1 MTNIVRRC
9 AAAAALFAALSLAS
23 CTKTSTALGPASNGA
38 NPWTVHGTLRL
49 TESEEPNS
57 LIRMFS
63 NQEAADD
70 VTALLFE
77 PFFRF
82 DDHENP
88 VPGLVTVFPTQ
99 KNGLISADGK
109 RITFKLRPGVLWSDG
124 APVTADDV
132 IFTWHAILDKN
143 NPVVY
148 TQGYDQVERIVKDSP
163 LQVTFVL
170 RKPLAS
176 AVYLF
181 SEGTFMPLPK
191 HLLDKYPSLSG
202 IGYDADP
209 VGDGPFVLKQWLH
222 GSDLIF
228 AANPRYWRGV
238 PPINTIDVKMIPNTN
253 SVFQELK
260 SHEVD
265 MVDGVSKSLVP
276 ELGTIPGVR
285 QSNTLQAN
293 YRHLDFNCA
302 KPILRDVAVR
312 RAIAR
317 ALDINKIIRTVYGG
331 LGVRAVTDIPP
342 FSWAANLLAPPPHD
356 PAAADHI
363 LDDDGWLPGPDGIRV
378 KNGQRLSLT
387 ISTASSN
394 LLNEDAE
401 QLITGDLKSVGIE
414 LTAKNYAGA
423 VLFAP
428 DGPIYGGRYDM
439 AWIVNTEGT
448 DPDNLGSWGCDYM
461 PHHGAN
467 TLFYCNRKVDAYLKD
482 AQVNYDHARRRAD
495 YEAAWKIL
503 LDESPE
509 IMIYWDYNVIG
520 YNSDL
525 KNFKPA
531 PVITDYW
538 NAWEWRI

>member
-1 MTNIVRRC
+1 MRSATRNLVAAAI
-9 AAAAALFAALSLAS
+9 AAAAVLAAS
-23 CTKTSTALGPASNGA
+23 CSKTSTALGPTSGGG

-63 NQEAADD
+63 NQASADD

-77 PFFRF
+77 PFFRY

-88 VPGLVTVFPTQ
+88 VPALATVFPTQ
-99 KNGLISADGK
+99 NNGLISADGK
-109 RITFKLRPGVLWSDG
+109 RITFKLRQGVAWSDG
-124 APVTADDV
+124 VPVTADDV
-132 IFTWHAILDKN
+132 IFTWHAIIDGK
-143 NPVVY
+143 NPVAY
-148 TQGYDQVERIVKDSP
+148 TQGYDEIVRIVKDGP
-163 LQVTFVL
+163 HQVTFVL
-170 RKPLAS
+170 RNPLAA

-191 HLLDKYPSLSG
+191 HLLDKYATLNN
-202 IGYDADP
+202 IGYDSMP

-228 AANPRYWRGV
+228 AANPRYWRGR
-238 PPINTIDVKMIPNTN
+238 PALDTIDIKIIPNTN
-253 SVFQELK
+253 TVFQELS

-265 MVDGVSKSLVP
+265 MVDGVTKSLVP
-276 ELGTIPGVR
+276 QLSTVSGIRVKTI
-285 QSNTLQAN
+285 LQAN
-293 YRHLDFNCA
+293 YRHLDLNCSR
-302 KPILRDVAVR
+302 PILHDVAVR

-317 ALDINKIIRTVYGG
+317 AIDIDKIIRTIYGG
-331 LGVRAVTDIPP
+331 LGVRAVTDVPP
-342 FSWAANLLAPPPHD
+342 FSWAANLLEPIPHD
-356 PAAADHI
+356 PAAAVRI
-363 LDDDGWLPGPDGIRV
+363 LDAAGWRTGSDGIRV

-387 ISTASSN
+387 ISTATSN
-394 LLNEDAE
+394 LLNQDAE
-401 QLITGDLKSVGIE
+401 QLIAGDLKAVGIE
-414 LTAKNYAGA
+414 LTMKNYEGA

-428 DGPIYGGRYDM
+428 DGPLYGNRYDM
-439 AWIVNTEGT
+439 AWIVDTEGV
-448 DPDNLGSWGCDYM
+448 DPDDLGGWGCDYF

-467 TLFYCNRKVDAYLKD
+467 TKFYCNRKVDAFLKD
-482 AQVNYDHARRRAD
+482 AQVSYDHARRRAD

-503 LDESPE
+503 LDEAPE
-509 IMIYWDYNVIG
+509 IMIYWDYNVVA
-520 YNSDL
+520 YNADL